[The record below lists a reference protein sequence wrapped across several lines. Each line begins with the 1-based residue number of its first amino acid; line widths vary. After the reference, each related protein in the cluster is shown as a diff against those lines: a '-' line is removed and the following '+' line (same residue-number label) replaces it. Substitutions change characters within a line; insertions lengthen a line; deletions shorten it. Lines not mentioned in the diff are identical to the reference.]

1 MFDGTRRAYTL
12 LIFYMIHT
20 INRIGTDPAIEI
32 LQEAAER
39 QGIVISR
46 EMRRKIPKDLP
57 PLELGA
63 TIYRKFMEDAGA
75 EVEIHQRDDKSV
87 TFKIARCPFHEAFL
101 DVGVDCGY
109 FLNGLCSNL
118 TLPSIQATLNQFNP
132 SLRVETIATR
142 EASEDLCLERITL
155 TNPHQP

>member
-1 MFDGTRRAYTL
+1 MFDGTRRAYTM
-12 LIFYMIHT
+12 LIFYMIQT

-39 QGIVISR
+39 QGIVVSR
-46 EMRRKIPKDLP
+46 EMRRIIPKDLP
-57 PLELGA
+57 PLEFGA

-75 EVEIHQRDDKSV
+75 EVEVHQRNEHSI
-87 TFKIARCPFHEAFL
+87 TFRIARCPFYEAFL

-132 SLRVETIATR
+132 NLRVETVATR
-142 EASEDLCLERITL
+142 ETAEDLCLERITL
-155 TNPHQP
+155 IDPSRI